1 MTHSIYDPGVF
12 GQACLKQPPDSALS
26 SHSWTRQLHRAACF
40 HPPVYPVIAA
50 VLLGHDT
57 RHVKSELH
65 IMIHNANLKKYEHWI
80 QPEWNDAMQV
90 SESVQITNY
99 LYNPISW
106 SIPIRHEYFKSFV
119 CKHNQKRIRLY
130 IIRGEYGSATSMH
143 HLLSYCTFR
152 NQSLVSCACNV
163 TSFLLQ
169 TYITVCTNYIAM
181 GGLTPKGSG
190 LTFDMITMTSLRL
203 DLVGLMSK
211 DVHINLAWILSL

>member
-143 HLLSYCTFR
+143 HLVLLHFQKSKSSIMCM
-152 NQSLVSCACNV
+152 QCNV
-163 TSFLLQ
+163 LPTSDLHYSVHKLHSDGRPH
-169 TYITVCTNYIAM
+169 T
-181 GGLTPKGSG
+181 KGFWSDIWYDYHDFVKAG
-190 LTFDMITMTSLRL
+190 FGRSNVKRRT
-203 DLVGLMSK
+203 
-211 DVHINLAWILSL
+211 H